1 MPSRGT
7 SVSNARALCL
17 SFPARTVNNSGQAG
31 GVCVGMGCMEMLW
44 PCEK

>member
-31 GVCVGMGCMEMLW
+31 GECVSMECMEMLW
-44 PCEK
+44 LCEK